1 VNIVLIGNYPPD
13 RQQSMVRF
21 AKCLEEGL
29 NSRDIPARTVA
40 PPARVAARR
49 NTRGGLGKWLAYVDK
64 FVLFPRQLRRLA
76 RSAPNDSVFH
86 ICDHSNAMY
95 VRALPRARHLV
106 TCHDL
111 LAVRGA
117 QGDPEAYCPA
127 SRTGRVLQRW
137 ILDGLASASRVVCV
151 SRATQ
156 NDFRKL
162 VPGYPGRLD
171 HIPLGQN
178 AAYRPLPPDKAW
190 SRIAGLPLHREVPFI
205 LNVGS
210 SLPRKN
216 RDGCLRIF
224 RGIADRF
231 PGSLVFAGE
240 ALSPEHRA
248 LARELDLMD
257 RVAELPDVTN
267 ERLEALYSVAH
278 ALLFPT
284 RAEGF
289 GWPVLEA
296 QLCGCPVVCSD
307 RTSVPEVAGSGAF
320 IHALD
325 DETGFGDSLLKLL
338 DPAIRDDL
346 RQRGFANASTLTIDR
361 MIDRHLEVYRE
372 ILQAA

>member
-13 RQQSMVRF
+13 RQQSMARF
-21 AKCLEEGL
+21 AECLEVGL
-29 NSRDIPARTVA
+29 GNRGIPVRTVT
-40 PPARVAARR
+40 PPARVTGRR
-49 NTRGGLGKWLAYVDK
+49 NTRKSLGKWLAYVDK
-64 FVLFPRQLRRLA
+64 FLLFPRELRRLA
-76 RSAPNDSVFH
+76 KPASPDTVFH
-86 ICDHSNAMY
+86 VCDHSNAMY
-95 VRALPRARHLV
+95 ARVLPRSRQLV

-117 QGDPEAYCPA
+117 LGDSEAFCP
-127 SRTGRVLQRW
+127 SSPTGRILQRW
-137 ILDGLASASRVVCV
+137 ILDSLAASPRVVCV
-151 SRATQ
+151 SKATAD
-156 NDFRKL
+156 DFRKL
-162 VPGYPGRLD
+162 VPGYRGRLD

-178 AAYRPLPPDKAW
+178 TAYHALTPDSAW
-190 SRIAGLPLHREVPFI
+190 PRIAGLPLKTGVPFI

-224 RGIADRF
+224 HRIADRF
-231 PGSLVFAGE
+231 SGQLVFAGE
-240 ALSPEHRA
+240 RLSGEQRV
-248 LARELDLMD
+248 LSVELGLGD
-257 RVAELPDVTN
+257 RVVELPDVTN
-267 ERLEALYSVAH
+267 QQLEALYSTAH

-307 RTSVPEVAGSGAF
+307 RTSVPEVAGNGAF

-325 DETGFGDSLLKLL
+325 DEAGFGESLLKLL

-346 RQRGFANASTLTIDR
+346 RQKGFANAATLTTDR
-361 MIDRHLEVYRE
+361 MIDRYVSVYRD